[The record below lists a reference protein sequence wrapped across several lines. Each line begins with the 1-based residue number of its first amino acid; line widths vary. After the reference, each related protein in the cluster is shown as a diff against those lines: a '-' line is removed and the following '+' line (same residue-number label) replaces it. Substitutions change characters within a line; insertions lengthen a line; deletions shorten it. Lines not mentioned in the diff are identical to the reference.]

1 MHLCGHSSQKGD
13 GRSTIVI
20 PEASKDDMAT
30 FTCSAQNGV
39 RDDDGPII
47 IKTEEVKVTVQG
59 TKTKTQDFLRI
70 LNFTNAWY
78 NRIMKKAN
86 EQRNS
91 FAPCLDCCCD
101 SSTLFLSDEYGS

>member
-59 TKTKTQDFLRI
+59 TKTKLFLSI
-70 LNFTNAWY
+70 LNFRNAGY
-78 NRIMKKAN
+78 NRSMYDTV
-86 EQRNS
+86 RRSS
-91 FAPCLDCCCD
+91 FVWR
-101 SSTLFLSDEYGS
+101 